1 MLKSKLNQYNYIIEG
16 MTTTDEREE
25 TIQRVQDYYVSQN
38 NDFIALTDDI
48 SNNVNTYKALRN
60 DMNEVDDNNFTAT
73 VDFENSNNKNVVKNT
88 DSGKYDGSSNLV
100 GIEDDGGNIN
110 YDPKKHIVEI
120 ASPVYKKDTYDHI
133 YIENDVLYAKGMD
146 ATTIDNGNGSISITL
161 NIYPKKTERN
171 YLYSGNEH
179 PIRDDRYNMSKALN
193 NDTELLIQQNKQI
206 GMLGLITTG
215 ILGVGLYVLSRK

>member
-16 MTTTDEREE
+16 MTTDEREE
-25 TIQRVQDYYVSQN
+25 TIQRIQDYYVSQN
-38 NDFIALTDDI
+38 NDFTELTDDI
-48 SNNVNTYKALRN
+48 SNSVNTYKALRN
-60 DMNEVDDNNFTAT
+60 DMNEVDVDVTYKATVKFDNN
-73 VDFENSNNKNVVKNT
+73 VVLNG
-88 DSGKYDGSSNLV
+88 GKYDGSSNLV
-100 GIEDDGGNIN
+100 GIEDNNKNIN
-110 YDPKKHIVEI
+110 YDPKKHIIEI
-120 ASPVYKKDTYDHI
+120 ASPVYKNKNKKYDHI

-146 ATTIDNGNGSISITL
+146 ATTIDDGSSIIIKL
-161 NIYPKKTERN
+161 NIYPKKAERN

>member
-16 MTTTDEREE
+16 MTTDEREE

-38 NDFIALTDDI
+38 NDFTELTKNIATD
-48 SNNVNTYKALRN
+48 VNTYKALRS

-73 VDFENSNNKNVVKNT
+73 VDFENSNNKNVVLNA
-88 DSGKYDGSSNLV
+88 GKYDGSSNLV
-100 GIEDDGGNIN
+100 GIADIGGNIN
-110 YDPKKHIVEI
+110 YDPKKHIIEI
-120 ASPVYKKDTYDHI
+120 ASPVYKKDKYDHI
-133 YIENDVLYAKGMD
+133 YIENDVLFAKGMD
-146 ATTIDNGNGSISITL
+146 ATTINDSSISITL
-161 NIYPKKTERN
+161 NIYPKKAERN

>member
-16 MTTTDEREE
+16 MTTDEREE
-25 TIQRVQDYYVSQN
+25 TIQRIQDYYVSQN
-38 NDFIALTDDI
+38 NDFIELTDDI
-48 SNNVNTYKALRN
+48 NNNVNTYKALRN
-60 DMNEVDDNNFTAT
+60 DMNEVDVDVTYNAT
-73 VDFENSNNKNVVKNT
+73 VDFENNKNVVQNT
-88 DSGKYDGSSNLV
+88 NSGKYDGSFNLV
-100 GIEDDGGNIN
+100 GIEDNNKNIN
-110 YDPKKHIVEI
+110 YDPKKHIIEI
-120 ASPVYKKDTYDHI
+120 ASPVYKNKNKKYDHI

-146 ATTIDNGNGSISITL
+146 ATTINNGSSISIKL
-161 NIYPKKTERN
+161 NIYPKKAERN

>member
-1 MLKSKLNQYNYIIEG
+1 
-16 MTTTDEREE
+16 MTSDERKN
-25 TIQRVQDYYVSQN
+25 TIQRVKDYYVSQN
-38 NDFIALTDDI
+38 DDFIALTDDI

-73 VDFENSNNKNVVKNT
+73 VDFENNNKNVVQNA
-88 DSGKYDGSSNLV
+88 GKYDGSSNLV
-100 GIEDDGGNIN
+100 GIADDGGNIN

-120 ASPVYKKDTYDHI
+120 ASPVYKNDTYDHI
-133 YIENDVLYAKGMD
+133 YIENDVLYAKGLD
-146 ATTIDNGNGSISITL
+146 ANTIDNDDSISITL

>member
-16 MTTTDEREE
+16 MTTDEREE

-38 NDFIALTDDI
+38 DDFIALTDDI

-73 VDFENSNNKNVVKNT
+73 VDFENNNKNVVQNA
-88 DSGKYDGSSNLV
+88 GKYDGSSNLV
-100 GIEDDGGNIN
+100 GIADDGGNIN

-120 ASPVYKKDTYDHI
+120 ASPVYKNDTYDHI
-133 YIENDVLYAKGMD
+133 YIENDVLYAKGLD
-146 ATTIDNGNGSISITL
+146 ANTIDNDDSISITL

>member
-48 SNNVNTYKALRN
+48 NNNVNTYKALRN
-60 DMNEVDDNNFTAT
+60 DMNEVDVDVTYNATVKFDNNN
-73 VDFENSNNKNVVKNT
+73 VSSNN
-88 DSGKYDGSSNLV
+88 GKYDGSFNLV
-100 GIEDDGGNIN
+100 DIEDDGGNIK

-120 ASPVYKKDTYDHI
+120 ASLVYKKDTYDHI

>member
-16 MTTTDEREE
+16 MTSDERKN
-25 TIQRVQDYYVSQN
+25 TIQRVKDYYVSQN
-38 NDFIALTDDI
+38 DDFIALTDDI

-73 VDFENSNNKNVVKNT
+73 VDFENNNKNVVQNA
-88 DSGKYDGSSNLV
+88 GKYDGSSNLV
-100 GIEDDGGNIN
+100 GIADDGGNIN

-120 ASPVYKKDTYDHI
+120 ASPVYKNDKYDHI
-133 YIENDVLYAKGMD
+133 YIENDVLYAKGLD
-146 ATTIDNGNGSISITL
+146 ANTIDNDDSISITL

>member
-16 MTTTDEREE
+16 MTTDEREE

-38 NDFIALTDDI
+38 NDFTELTKNIATD
-48 SNNVNTYKALRN
+48 VNTYKALRN

-73 VDFENSNNKNVVKNT
+73 VDFENSNNKNVVLNA
-88 DSGKYDGSSNLV
+88 GKYDGSSNLV
-100 GIEDDGGNIN
+100 GIADIGGNIN
-110 YDPKKHIVEI
+110 YDPKKHIIEI
-120 ASPVYKKDTYDHI
+120 ASPVYMNGDYDHI

-146 ATTIDNGNGSISITL
+146 ATTINNGSISITL
-161 NIYPKKTERN
+161 NIYPKKAERN

>member
-16 MTTTDEREE
+16 MTTDEREE

-38 NDFIALTDDI
+38 DDFIALTDDI

-60 DMNEVDDNNFTAT
+60 DMNEVDVDVTYNAK
-73 VDFENSNNKNVVKNT
+73 VDFVNSNNIT
-88 DSGKYDGSSNLV
+88 GKYDGSSNLV
-100 GIEDDGGNIN
+100 GIADDGGNIN

-120 ASPVYKKDTYDHI
+120 TSPVYVNGNYDHI
-133 YIENDVLYAKGMD
+133 YIENDVLYAKGLD
-146 ATTIDNGNGSISITL
+146 ASTIGNNGSISITL

>member
-16 MTTTDEREE
+16 MTTDEREE

-38 NDFIALTDDI
+38 NDFTELTKNIATD
-48 SNNVNTYKALRN
+48 VNTYKALRS
-60 DMNEVDDNNFTAT
+60 DMNEVDVDVTYNATVKFDNNNA
-73 VDFENSNNKNVVKNT
+73 SSI
-88 DSGKYDGSSNLV
+88 SGKYDGSSNLV
-100 GIEDDGGNIN
+100 GIADIGGNIN
-110 YDPKKHIVEI
+110 YDPKKHIIEI
-120 ASPVYKKDTYDHI
+120 ASPVYMNGDYDHI

-146 ATTIDNGNGSISITL
+146 ATTIDNGSSISIKL
-161 NIYPKKTERN
+161 NIYPKKAERN

>member
-16 MTTTDEREE
+16 MTTDEREE
-25 TIQRVQDYYVSQN
+25 TIQRIQDYYVSQN
-38 NDFIALTDDI
+38 NDFIELTDDI
-48 SNNVNTYKALRN
+48 NNNVNTYKALRN
-60 DMNEVDDNNFTAT
+60 DMNEVDVDVTYKATVRFDNN
-73 VDFENSNNKNVVKNT
+73 VVLNG
-88 DSGKYDGSSNLV
+88 GKYDGSSNLV
-100 GIEDDGGNIN
+100 GIEDNNKNIN
-110 YDPKKHIVEI
+110 YDPKKHIIEI
-120 ASPVYKKDTYDHI
+120 ASPVYKNKNKKYDHI

-146 ATTIDNGNGSISITL
+146 AATINNGISINL
-161 NIYPKKTERN
+161 NIYPKKAERN

>member
-48 SNNVNTYKALRN
+48 NNNVNTYKALRN
-60 DMNEVDDNNFTAT
+60 DMNEVD
-73 VDFENSNNKNVVKNT
+73 VDVTYNAQVVFENRNNKNVVKNT

-133 YIENDVLYAKGMD
+133 YIENDVLYAKGLD
-146 ATTIDNGNGSISITL
+146 ANTIGDGSSISITL
-161 NIYPKKTERN
+161 NIYPKKTER
-171 YLYSGNEH
+171 G
-179 PIRDDRYNMSKALN
+179 RCF
-193 NDTELLIQQNKQI
+193 
-206 GMLGLITTG
+206 
-215 ILGVGLYVLSRK
+215 